1 MDTQRCSFSDQCL
14 TVKHSREVL
23 YEGLGLVG
31 VVRSPAPF

>member
-23 YEGLGLVG
+23 YEGLGEIAVT
-31 VVRSPAPF
+31 S